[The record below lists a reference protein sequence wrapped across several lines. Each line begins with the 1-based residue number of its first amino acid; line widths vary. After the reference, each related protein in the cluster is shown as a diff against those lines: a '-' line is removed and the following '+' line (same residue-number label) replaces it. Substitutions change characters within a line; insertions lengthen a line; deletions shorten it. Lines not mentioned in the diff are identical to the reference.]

1 MNKEKPLPHL
11 RGCRSASGGHR
22 RGGRHPQ
29 GRRDRRGRSCPG
41 THCCSSSSEVPQNC
55 SPYQTCRKMRK
66 HQVIKFFR
74 GNVPCLFS
82 FTDSS
87 TLSPFASLLL
97 PPSYSFCSSIHIPVF
112 LLLPFHTCIP
122 GSSSSVLFSCSF
134 LSSPVFLLL
143 SLLNCI
149 PVVALH
155 TCIAAPL
162 SPNLYFYCILSLLF
176 SPELLGLS
184 LLVFLSLLPSLVS
197 LLFFLFSPVSLFL
210 APSSVPLILSL
221 ITCIPAPSF
230 SSCIS
235 AALPPYLYSSSF
247 LSSPVL
253 LLLSFLTC
261 TPDPSFSHL
270 PY

>member
-22 RGGRHPQ
+22 RGGRHRQ

-122 GSSSSVLFSCSF
+122 GASSLLFCFPVPSFLHLYSCSF
-134 LSSPVFLLL
+134 LSS
-143 SLLNCI
+143 
-149 PVVALH
+149 
-155 TCIAAPL
+155 T
-162 SPNLYFYCILSLLF
+162 
-176 SPELLGLS
+176 
-184 LLVFLSLLPSLVS
+184 VFLSLLS
-197 LLFFLFSPVSLFL
+197 
-210 APSSVPLILSL
+210 
-221 ITCIPAPSF
+221 T
-230 SSCIS
+230 
-235 AALPPYLYSSSF
+235 
-247 LSSPVL
+247 PVL
-253 LLLSFLTC
+253 LLLYLQTCIFIVFCPCSSRLNCWDFLSLYSC
-261 TPDPSFSHL
+261 PCSPHLYHCSSSFSHL
-270 PY
+270 YPCSLLPRLYR